1 MEDAKIAR
9 EPGKYGVLLVAM
21 LSTSVSALLVRL
33 ADAPG
38 IVTAMWRNVFAAAI
52 VLPFALGRG
61 MRDLAGLTRRQRLL
75 LVVSGL
81 ALGLHLAAYIVS
93 LDYTTVAS
101 TMFFVA
107 ITPIFVALGSQFV
120 LHERVA
126 WPVWIAIAITV
137 CGGVIIVG
145 VDIEELARL
154 RGDAFALAAA
164 FLVTVYLLIGRTLRP
179 KLHIVSYVG
188 ATYTISA
195 AITVVV
201 AVALREPVT
210 GYAADTWLMFIL
222 LALVPSVLGHG
233 SYNWALRHFQ
243 SYVISVVNLGEPV
256 IAIVLAALF
265 LHEVPSATKALGGAI
280 LLAGIFMVIYYSRPR
295 RLAPQPVD

>member
-1 MEDAKIAR
+1 
-9 EPGKYGVLLVAM
+9 VLLVAV

-61 MRDLAGLTRRQRLL
+61 MRDVSALTWRERLL

-107 ITPIFVALGSQFV
+107 ITPILVALGSQFV
-120 LHERVA
+120 LRERVA
-126 WPVWIAIAITV
+126 WPVWIAIAVTV

-145 VDIEELARL
+145 VDVHELTRL
-154 RGDAFALAAA
+154 KGDAFALAASL
-164 FLVTVYLLIGRTLRP
+164 LVTVYLLIGRTLRP
-179 KLHIVSYVG
+179 KLHILSYVG
-188 ATYTISA
+188 ATYTVSA
-195 AITVVV
+195 AITVV
-201 AVALREPVT
+201 AAIALRQPVT
-210 GYAADTWLMFIL
+210 GYAANTWMLFVL

-243 SYVISVVNLGEPV
+243 SYVISVVNIGEPV
-256 IAIVLAALF
+256 IAIALAAMF
-265 LHEVPSATKALGGAI
+265 LHEAPSPAKILGGGI

-295 RLAPQPVD
+295 QLVPQPVD

>member
-1 MEDAKIAR
+1 M
-9 EPGKYGVLLVAM
+9 LLVAV

-38 IVTAMWRNVFAAAI
+38 IITAMWRNVFAAGI

-61 MRDLAGLTRRQRLL
+61 MRDIAALTRRERLL

-120 LHERVA
+120 LRERVA
-126 WPVWIAIAITV
+126 WPVWVAITITV

-145 VDIEELARL
+145 VDVHELTRL
-154 RGDAFALAAA
+154 QGDAFALAASL
-164 FLVTVYLLIGRTLRP
+164 LVTVYLLIGRTLRP
-179 KLHIVSYVG
+179 KLHILSYVG
-188 ATYTISA
+188 ATYTVSA
-195 AITVVV
+195 AITLV
-201 AVALREPVT
+201 AVFALRAPVT
-210 GYAADTWLMFIL
+210 GYAPNTWMLFVL
-222 LALVPSVLGHG
+222 LALVPSVFGHG

-256 IAIVLAALF
+256 IAIALAALF
-265 LHEVPSATKALGGAI
+265 LHEVPNRTKTLGGAI
-280 LLAGIFMVIYYSRPR
+280 LLAGIFLVIYYSRPR
-295 RLAPQPVD
+295 QLAPQPVD

>member
-1 MEDAKIAR
+1 
-9 EPGKYGVLLVAM
+9 
-21 LSTSVSALLVRL
+21 
-33 ADAPG
+33 
-38 IVTAMWRNVFAAAI
+38 MWRNVFAAGI

-61 MRDLAGLTRRQRLL
+61 MRDIAALTRRERLL

-120 LHERVA
+120 LRERVA
-126 WPVWIAIAITV
+126 WPVWVAITITV

-145 VDIEELARL
+145 VDVHELTRL
-154 RGDAFALAAA
+154 QGDAFALAASL
-164 FLVTVYLLIGRTLRP
+164 LVTVYLLIGRTLRP
-179 KLHIVSYVG
+179 KLHILSYVG
-188 ATYTISA
+188 ATYTVSA
-195 AITVVV
+195 AITLV
-201 AVALREPVT
+201 AVFALRAPVT
-210 GYAADTWLMFIL
+210 GYAPNTWMLFVL
-222 LALVPSVLGHG
+222 LALVPSVFGHG

-256 IAIVLAALF
+256 IAIALAALF
-265 LHEVPSATKALGGAI
+265 LHEVPNRTKTLGGAI
-280 LLAGIFMVIYYSRPR
+280 LLAGIFLVIYYSRPR
-295 RLAPQPVD
+295 QLAPQPVD

>member
-1 MEDAKIAR
+1 M
-9 EPGKYGVLLVAM
+9 LLVAV

-61 MRDLAGLTRRQRLL
+61 MRDVSALTWRERLL

-107 ITPIFVALGSQFV
+107 ITPILVALGSQFV
-120 LHERVA
+120 LRERVA
-126 WPVWIAIAITV
+126 WPVWIAIAVTV

-145 VDIEELARL
+145 VDVHELTRL
-154 RGDAFALAAA
+154 KGDAFALAASL
-164 FLVTVYLLIGRTLRP
+164 LVTVYLLIGRTLRP
-179 KLHIVSYVG
+179 KLHILSYVG
-188 ATYTISA
+188 ATYTVSA
-195 AITVVV
+195 AITVV
-201 AVALREPVT
+201 AAIALRQPVT
-210 GYAADTWLMFIL
+210 GYAANTWMLFVL

-243 SYVISVVNLGEPV
+243 SYVISVVNIGEPV
-256 IAIVLAALF
+256 IAIALAAMF
-265 LHEVPSATKALGGAI
+265 LHEAPSPAKILGGGI

-295 RLAPQPVD
+295 QLVPQPVD

>member
-1 MEDAKIAR
+1 
-9 EPGKYGVLLVAM
+9 VLLVAV

-61 MRDLAGLTRRQRLL
+61 MRDVSALTWRERLL

-120 LHERVA
+120 LRERVA
-126 WPVWIAIAITV
+126 WPVWVAITITV

-145 VDIEELARL
+145 VDVHELTRL
-154 RGDAFALAAA
+154 QGDAFALAASL
-164 FLVTVYLLIGRTLRP
+164 LVTVYLLIGRTLRP
-179 KLHIVSYVG
+179 KLHILSYVG
-188 ATYTISA
+188 ATYTVSA
-195 AITVVV
+195 AITLV
-201 AVALREPVT
+201 AVFALRAPVT
-210 GYAADTWLMFIL
+210 GYAPNTWMLFVL
-222 LALVPSVLGHG
+222 LALVPSVFGHG

-256 IAIVLAALF
+256 IAIALAALF
-265 LHEVPSATKALGGAI
+265 LHEVPNRTKTLGGAI
-280 LLAGIFMVIYYSRPR
+280 LLAGIFLVIYYSRPR
-295 RLAPQPVD
+295 QLAPQPVD